1 MARIEQGDA
10 LTVPQL
16 QPGGKFSDD
25 GYGLITA
32 TCVWKSD
39 QGSSLN
45 SVVNR
50 GSSCPL
56 AGASFC
62 DAHKY
67 AITYDSLGL
76 TNIVVDYVGIDPT
89 INSGVRTNPQV
100 GTSQG
105 LTTAHITS
113 HKNFFE
119 LQAGFA
125 AVIAGVGTG
134 TLATPAY
141 AAQNDVAGVVEYLG
155 DNGARFERVT
165 GGKFLGFKTPEYST
179 LYGRTSYL
187 APQTSFS
194 GHFYT
199 SDDADVTSLLAAVGK
214 TSASNEFA
222 SIELL
227 PAYMGT
233 VFTSGWFG
241 NDQLLLAQVNVE
253 DFGLLYKVVYE
264 VRFNQEGYE
273 PTVYAPS

>member
-10 LTVPQL
+10 LTVPLL

-25 GYGLITA
+25 GYGLVTA
-32 TCVWKSD
+32 TAVYKSD
-39 QGSSLN
+39 QASSLN
-45 SVVNR
+45 SVIVR

-56 AGASFC
+56 AGATFC

-67 AITYDSLGL
+67 AITYDSLGIA
-76 TNIVVDYVGIDPT
+76 TVTVDYVGIDPT
-89 INSGVRTNPQV
+89 VNTATRTNPQV
-100 GTSQG
+100 GTAQG

-119 LQAGFA
+119 LQSGFS

-134 TLATPAY
+134 TLAAPIY
-141 AAQNDVAGVVEYLG
+141 AAQNDVTGTTEYLG
-155 DNGARFERVT
+155 ENGARFERST
-165 GGKFLGFKTPEYST
+165 GGKFLGFKTPEFST

-199 SDDADVTSLLAAVGK
+199 SEEADVQSLLAAVGQ
-214 TSASNEFA
+214 TSGTNEFA

-233 VFTSGWFG
+233 VFTAGWFG
-241 NDQLLLAQVNVE
+241 NDQLLLAQVNAE

-264 VRFNQEGYE
+264 IRYNEEGYE

>member
-1 MARIEQGDA
+1 MARIDNGDA
-10 LTVPQL
+10 LTVPLQ

-25 GYGLITA
+25 GYGLVTA
-32 TCVWKSD
+32 TVVYKSD
-39 QGSSLN
+39 QGASLG
-45 SVVNR
+45 SVTNR
-50 GSSCPL
+50 GSTCPL

-62 DAHKY
+62 DSHKY
-67 AITYDSLGL
+67 SITYDSLNVA
-76 TNIVVDYVGIDPT
+76 TIVVDYVGIDPT
-89 INSGVRTNPQV
+89 VNTATRTNPQV

-119 LQAGFA
+119 LQTGFTD
-125 AVIAGVGTG
+125 VIAGVGTG
-134 TLATPAY
+134 TLATPIY
-141 AAQNDVAGVVEYLG
+141 ASVSDVAGIVEFLG
-155 DNGARFERVT
+155 DSGARFERST
-165 GGKFLGFKTPEYST
+165 GGRFLGFKTPEYST

-199 SDDADVTSLLAAVGK
+199 SDDADVQSLLAAVGK
-214 TSASNEFA
+214 TSGTNDFA

-233 VFTSGWFG
+233 TFTAGWFG

-253 DFGLLYKVVYE
+253 DFGLLFKVIYE
-264 VRFNQEGYE
+264 VRYNEEGFE
-273 PTVYAPS
+273 PKVYAPS

>member
-1 MARIEQGDA
+1 MARIDQGNV
-10 LTVPQL
+10 LTTPLQ

-32 TCVWKSD
+32 TVVWKSD
-39 QGSSLN
+39 QGASLG

-50 GSSCPL
+50 GSTCPL

-67 AITYDSLGL
+67 SITYDSLGVA
-76 TNIVVDYVGIDPT
+76 TITVDYVGIDPT
-89 INSGVRTNPQV
+89 VNTATRTNPQV

-119 LQAGFA
+119 LQTGFA
-125 AVIAGVGTG
+125 NVIAGVGTG

-141 AAQNDVAGVVEYLG
+141 STQNDVAGVIEYQG
-155 DNGARFERVT
+155 ENGARFERVT
-165 GGKFLGFKTPEYST
+165 GGKFLGFKNPEYST

-199 SDDADVTSLLAAVGK
+199 SDDADVQSLIAAVGK
-214 TSASNEFA
+214 TSGTNEFA

-227 PAYMGT
+227 PAYMGA
-233 VFTSGWFG
+233 VFTAGWFG
-241 NDQLLLAQVNVE
+241 NDQLLLAQVNAE
-253 DFGLLYKVVYE
+253 DFGLLYKVIYE
-264 VRFNQEGYE
+264 VRYNEEGFE